1 MIKEATTMMNQKCNG
16 WTNRATWIANVWM
29 SNDEGMYRYWNSAAA
44 QCDSIDELTAM
55 MELELHDM
63 APQLDNMYGDL
74 LEAILEQVE
83 WYEIAEEWWNEAHCA

>member
-1 MIKEATTMMNQKCNG
+1 MMNQKCNG
-16 WTNRATWIANVWM
+16 YTNRATWIASVWM
-29 SNDEGMYRYWNSAAA
+29 SNDEDMYTYWTDAAA
-44 QCDSIDELTAM
+44 SCDSIEELTGM

-63 APQLDNMYGDL
+63 APEMDGMYGDL